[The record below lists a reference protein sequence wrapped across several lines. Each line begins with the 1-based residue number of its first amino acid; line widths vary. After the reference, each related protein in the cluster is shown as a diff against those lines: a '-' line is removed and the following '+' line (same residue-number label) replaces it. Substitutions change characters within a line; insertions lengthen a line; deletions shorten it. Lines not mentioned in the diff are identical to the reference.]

1 MRLKN
6 QFLFG
11 LIVMCVLF
19 VSMLGFSSFLYY
31 KTDQS
36 YKALLSKEV
45 KLYQTSLE
53 LEALLQKQEAQIKT
67 YVVVQDAD
75 NLQKIEQTYEDINK
89 KTAEASKMSTVKQ
102 AKNLLDQISEKNY
115 LYYTSTNRLFNS
127 LNMQNQKEF
136 NTRLSQELQPIEQE
150 IHTLTKE
157 FAQNQLKQRDQKINQ
172 LNQNSNQLLLTL
184 ILVSAAIIVGL
195 LVIGIRFVHRMTKP
209 IVSVTNAARRMADG
223 DLTLEE
229 IEVTSKNEIGQL
241 GTAFNQMTAHL
252 RQLILQVQSGSRQL
266 ADSAA
271 QFEET
276 ISQTLSASEQTS
288 SSIEQVSEASR
299 EQSDAVG
306 KVASAIQE
314 VSTGMQNA
322 AIHTSDVSGHSI
334 SVTEKAEEG
343 AALIQQFVK
352 QMSSI
357 KESVN
362 DHHSTMT
369 HVQAQ
374 FTGIQDLLG
383 HIHAIADQT
392 NLLALNAAI
401 EAARAGEHGRG
412 FAVVADEVRKL
423 AEESSQ
429 LTDQISQLLENV
441 NKDTEKSSQS
451 MTKVERD
458 VEEGVKVSQLSEQ
471 SFHEI
476 LESIRDISMKAEE
489 LSATA
494 EQISAS
500 TEEIS
505 QTVGVIEEGA
515 KRNSEET
522 EYMSAAVE
530 ESLAANEEMKAAAE
544 DLKSLSQ
551 SLKTSISS
559 FTI

>member
-11 LIVMCVLF
+11 LIVICVLF
-19 VSMLGFSSFLYY
+19 VSILGFSSFIYY

-36 YKALLSKEV
+36 YKTLLNKEV

-67 YVVVQDAD
+67 YVVVQDAE
-75 NLQKIEQTYEDINK
+75 NLQKIEQTYEEINK
-89 KTAEASKMSTVKQ
+89 KTTEAANMSTVKQ

-136 NTRLSQELQPIEQE
+136 NTRLNQELQPIEQE
-150 IHTLTKE
+150 IHTFTKE
-157 FAQNQLKQRDQKINQ
+157 FAQTQLKQRDQKINQ
-172 LNQNSNQLLLTL
+172 LNQDSNQLLFTL
-184 ILVSAAIIVGL
+184 ILVSAVIIVGFL
-195 LVIGIRFVHRMTKP
+195 LIGIRFVYRMTKP
-209 IVSVTNAARRMADG
+209 IVSVTNAARRMAGG

-241 GTAFNQMTAHL
+241 GTAFNQMTKHL
-252 RQLILQVQSGSRQL
+252 RQLILQVQQGSRQL

-276 ISQTLSASEQTS
+276 IHQTISASEQTS

-299 EQSDAVG
+299 EQSEAVG

-322 AIHTSDVSGHSI
+322 AEHTSDVSGHSI

-357 KESVN
+357 KASVN
-362 DHHSTMT
+362 EHHSTMA

-374 FTGIQDLLG
+374 FTGIEDLLS

-401 EAARAGEHGRG
+401 EAARAGENGRG

-429 LTDQISQLLENV
+429 LTDQISQLLANV
-441 NKDTEKSSQS
+441 NKDTEKSSHT
-451 MTKVERD
+451 MTKVEQD
-458 VEEGVKVSQLSEQ
+458 VAEGVKVSQLSEQ

-494 EQISAS
+494 EEISAS

-544 DLKSLSQ
+544 DLKTLSQ

>member
-11 LIVMCVLF
+11 LIVICVLF
-19 VSMLGFSSFLYY
+19 VSILGFSSFIYY

-36 YKALLSKEV
+36 YKALLTKEV

-67 YVVVQDAD
+67 YVVVQDRKVSQ
-75 NLQKIEQTYEDINK
+75 NIEDTYVDINK
-89 KTAEASKMSTVKQ
+89 KTGDALKLSTVKQ
-102 AKNLLDQISEKNY
+102 AKKLLEKISQKNE
-115 LYYTSTNRLFNS
+115 LYYESTKRLFIS
-127 LNMQNQKEF
+127 LNTNNQKEF

-150 IHTLTKE
+150 IHTFTKE
-157 FAQNQLKQRDQKINQ
+157 FAQTQLKQRDQKISQ
-172 LNQNSNQLLLTL
+172 LNEESNQLLLTL
-184 ILVSAAIIVGL
+184 ILVSAAIIVGF
-195 LVIGIRFVHRMTKP
+195 LVIGTRFVQRMTKP
-209 IVSVTNAARRMADG
+209 IVSVTHAARRMADG

-252 RQLILQVQSGSRQL
+252 RQLILQVQNGSRQL

-276 ISQTLSASEQTS
+276 ISQTISASEQTS

-314 VSTGMQNA
+314 VSTGMHNA
-322 AIHTSDVSGHSI
+322 AEHTSDVSGHSI

-343 AALIQQFVK
+343 ASLIQQFVK

-362 DHHSTMT
+362 EHHSTMAN
-369 HVQAQ
+369 VQVQ

-383 HIHAIADQT
+383 NIHAIADQT

-429 LTDQISQLLENV
+429 LTDQISQLLANV
-441 NKDTEKSSQS
+441 NKDTERSSQS

-458 VEEGVKVSQLSEQ
+458 VAEGVKVSQLSEQ
-471 SFHEI
+471 SFQEI

-489 LSATA
+489 LSATT

-559 FTI
+559 FKI

>member
-11 LIVMCVLF
+11 LIVICVLF

-67 YVVVQDAD
+67 YVVVQDAE

-89 KTAEASKMSTVKQ
+89 KTAEASKKSTVKQ

-136 NTRLSQELQPIEQE
+136 NTRLNQELQPIEQE
-150 IHTLTKE
+150 IHTFTKE

-172 LNQNSNQLLLTL
+172 LNQDSNQLLLTL

-209 IVSVTNAARRMADG
+209 IVSVTNAAKRMADG

-322 AIHTSDVSGHSI
+322 AVHTSDVSGHSI

-362 DHHSTMT
+362 EHHSTMT

-458 VEEGVKVSQLSEQ
+458 VAEGVKVSQLSEQ

>member
-11 LIVMCVLF
+11 LIVICVLF
-19 VSMLGFSSFLYY
+19 VSILGFSSFIYY

-53 LEALLQKQEAQIKT
+53 LETLLQKQEAQIKT
-67 YVVVQDAD
+67 YVVVQDAE

-89 KTAEASKMSTVKQ
+89 KTTEALKLSTVKQ

-136 NTRLSQELQPIEQE
+136 NTRLTQELQPIEQK
-150 IHTLTKE
+150 IHTFTQE
-157 FAQNQLKQRDQKINQ
+157 FAQTQLKQRDQKISQ
-172 LNQNSNQLLLTL
+172 LNQESNQLLLTL
-184 ILVSAAIIVGL
+184 ILVSAAIVVGFL
-195 LVIGIRFVHRMTKP
+195 IIGVRFVRRMTKP
-209 IVSVTNAARRMADG
+209 IVSVTHAARRMADG

-241 GTAFNQMTAHL
+241 AAAFNQMTTHL
-252 RQLILQVQSGSRQL
+252 RQLILQVQNGSRQL
-266 ADSAA
+266 ADSAT

-276 ISQTLSASEQTS
+276 ISQTISASEQTS

-299 EQSDAVG
+299 EQSGAVG
-306 KVASAIQE
+306 KVASTIQE
-314 VSTGMQNA
+314 VSTGMHNA
-322 AIHTSDVSGHSI
+322 AEHTSDVSGHSI

-343 AALIQQFVK
+343 ASLIQQFVK

-362 DHHSTMT
+362 EHHSTMAN
-369 HVQAQ
+369 VQVQ

-383 HIHAIADQT
+383 NIHAIADQT

-429 LTDQISQLLENV
+429 LTDQISQLLANV
-441 NKDTEKSSQS
+441 NKDTERSSHS

-458 VEEGVKVSQLSEQ
+458 VAEGVKVSQLSEQ
-471 SFHEI
+471 SFHDI

-489 LSATA
+489 LSATT

-559 FTI
+559 FKI

>member
-11 LIVMCVLF
+11 LIVICVLF

-67 YVVVQDAD
+67 YVVVQDRKIS
-75 NLQKIEQTYEDINK
+75 QKIEDTYVDINK
-89 KTAEASKMSTVKQ
+89 KTGDALKLSTVKQ
-102 AKNLLDQISEKNY
+102 AKQLLEKISQKNE
-115 LYYTSTNRLFNS
+115 LYYESTKRLFIS
-127 LNMQNQKEF
+127 LNTNNQKEF
-136 NTRLSQELQPIEQE
+136 NTRLNQELQPIEQE
-150 IHTLTKE
+150 IHTFTKE

-172 LNQNSNQLLLTL
+172 LNQDSNQLLLTL

-209 IVSVTNAARRMADG
+209 IVSVTNAAKRMADG

-276 ISQTLSASEQTS
+276 ISQTISASEQTS

-322 AIHTSDVSGHSI
+322 AVHTSDVSGHSI

-362 DHHSTMT
+362 EHHSTMAN
-369 HVQAQ
+369 VQAQ

-458 VEEGVKVSQLSEQ
+458 VAEGVKVSQLSEQ

>member
-11 LIVMCVLF
+11 LIVICVLF
-19 VSMLGFSSFLYY
+19 ISMLGFSSYLYY

-53 LEALLQKQEAQIKT
+53 LETLLQKQEAQIKT
-67 YVVVQDAD
+67 YVVVQDAE

-89 KTAEASKMSTVKQ
+89 KTTEASKMSTVKQ

-172 LNQNSNQLLLTL
+172 LNQDSNQLLLTL

-276 ISQTLSASEQTS
+276 ISQTISASEQTS

-299 EQSDAVG
+299 EQSGAVG

-322 AIHTSDVSGHSI
+322 AVHTSDVSGHSI

-362 DHHSTMT
+362 EHHSTMT

-458 VEEGVKVSQLSEQ
+458 VAEGVKVSQLSEQ

>member
-1 MRLKN
+1 
-6 QFLFG
+6 
-11 LIVMCVLF
+11 CVLF
-19 VSMLGFSSFLYY
+19 VSILGFSSFIYY

-36 YKALLSKEV
+36 YKALLTKEV

-67 YVVVQDAD
+67 YVVVQDAE
-75 NLQKIEQTYEDINK
+75 NLQKIEQTYEEINK
-89 KTAEASKMSTVKQ
+89 KTTEASKMSTVKQ

-136 NTRLSQELQPIEQE
+136 NTRLSQELQPIEQK
-150 IHTLTKE
+150 IHTFTKE
-157 FAQNQLKQRDQKINQ
+157 FAQTQLKQRDQKISQ
-172 LNQNSNQLLLTL
+172 LNEESNQLLLTL
-184 ILVSAAIIVGL
+184 ILVSAAIIVGF
-195 LVIGIRFVHRMTKP
+195 LVIGTRFVHRMTKP
-209 IVSVTNAARRMADG
+209 IVSVTHAARRMADG

-229 IEVTSKNEIGQL
+229 IKVTSKNEIGQL

-252 RQLILQVQSGSRQL
+252 RQLILQVQNGSRQL

-276 ISQTLSASEQTS
+276 ISQTISASEQTS

-314 VSTGMQNA
+314 VSTGMHNA
-322 AIHTSDVSGHSI
+322 AEHTSDVSGHSI

-343 AALIQQFVK
+343 ASLIQQFVK

-362 DHHSTMT
+362 EHHSTMAN
-369 HVQAQ
+369 VQVQ
-374 FTGIQDLLG
+374 FTGIQGLLG
-383 HIHAIADQT
+383 NIHAIADQT

-429 LTDQISQLLENV
+429 LTDQISQLLANV
-441 NKDTEKSSQS
+441 NKDTERSSQS

-458 VEEGVKVSQLSEQ
+458 VAEGVKVSQLSEQ
-471 SFHEI
+471 SFQEI

-489 LSATA
+489 LSATT

-559 FTI
+559 FKI